1 MKGEV
6 VEAIRSQS
14 GFRNANDHA
23 YNVLWGLAAKEGVFL
38 CECGDSCAV
47 EVLLTSSEYVGLRD
61 RGELV
66 YAPGHGSLAAR
77 RASTGL
83 VRTAIGGR

>member
-6 VEAIRSQS
+6 VEAIHSQS

-23 YNVLWGLAAKEGVFL
+23 YNVMWGFAAKDGVFL

-47 EVLLTSSEYVGLRD
+47 EVQLTSSEYMGVRD

-66 YAPGHGSLAAR
+66 YAPGHDGLAA
-77 RASTGL
+77 AGL
-83 VRTAIGGR
+83 APTANGGR